1 MDKRKTNNLKI
12 KDLQKAYI
20 EKKKEIKKRLGDF
33 KKIWRNGTDEEIFSE
48 LAFCICAF
56 QNKAEFSDEAVRL
69 LRSNGILLSG
79 TSRKIANILR
89 SRVRFH
95 NQKSRYIVESRE
107 YFSKNGN
114 LRIKGVLNRFLNTE
128 KPYNQPLRDW
138 IALEPGV
145 KGLGFKESSHFLRN
159 VGIGDDLAILDRHIL
174 KNLVKYNAIPE
185 IPSSLTRKRYLEIE
199 GKMRRFSLRIKIP
212 MVDLDL
218 LFWSNETGRIYK

>member
-1 MDKRKTNNLKI
+1 MDERKSLNLKI
-12 KDLQKAYI
+12 KDLKKVYR
-20 EKKKEIKKRLGDF
+20 EKKKEIKKRLDDF
-33 KKIWRNGTDEEIFSE
+33 KKIWSDGTDKEIFSE

-56 QNKAEFSDEAVRL
+56 QNKAEYSDEAVRL
-69 LRSNGILLSG
+69 LRSNGILLHGS
-79 TSRKIANILR
+79 SRKIANILR

-107 YFSKNGN
+107 YFSENGH
-114 LRIKGVLNRFLNTE
+114 LRIKGVLNRLLNTE

-138 IALEPGV
+138 LAENPKV
-145 KGLGFKESSHFLRN
+145 KGLGFKEASHFLRN
-159 VGIGDDLAILDRHIL
+159 IGFGDDLAILDRHIM
-174 KNLVKYNAIPE
+174 KNLVKYKAIPE

-199 GKMRRFSLRIKIP
+199 EKMRRFSLRVNIP